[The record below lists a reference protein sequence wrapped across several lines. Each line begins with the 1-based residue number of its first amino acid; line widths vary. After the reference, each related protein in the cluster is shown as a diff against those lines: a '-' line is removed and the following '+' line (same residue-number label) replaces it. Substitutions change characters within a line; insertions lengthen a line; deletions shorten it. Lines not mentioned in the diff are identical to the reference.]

1 MQHFTSFFDILM
13 VTITGSIGLINQLEN
28 LEKSDSFTS
37 KPQSCFKKKKIT
49 NIAILYDI
57 QIALNRVSI
66 YPSLSRTKEVS
77 GECHYF
83 WFFFI
88 EAQENRLS

>member
-1 MQHFTSFFDILM
+1 M
-13 VTITGSIGLINQLEN
+13 
-28 LEKSDSFTS
+28 
-37 KPQSCFKKKKIT
+37 
-49 NIAILYDI
+49 LYDI

-66 YPSLSRTKEVS
+66 YPSLSGTKEVS